1 MAATAVISN
10 DIATPRAEQIS
21 IIISILI
28 NTLVN
33 IQIIVY
39 VKEYLIKNL
48 KNSYFSDIIYIESKE
63 KNN

>member
-21 IIISILI
+21 ILINILI

-48 KNSYFSDIIYIESKE
+48 KNSYFSYIIYIESKE

>member
-21 IIISILI
+21 ILINTLI

-48 KNSYFSDIIYIESKE
+48 KNF
-63 KNN
+63 